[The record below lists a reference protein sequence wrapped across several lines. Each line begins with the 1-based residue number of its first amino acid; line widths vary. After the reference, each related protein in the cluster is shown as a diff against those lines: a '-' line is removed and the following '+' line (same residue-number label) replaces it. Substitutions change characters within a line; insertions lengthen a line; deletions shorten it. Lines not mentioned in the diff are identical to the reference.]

1 LVTFKRPNCDNLF
14 NANPYMQAEVI
25 VFSNATQPKSHQ
37 IRLSPFYCEQFKT
50 IGENSAAALCLIED
64 KWLADLQK
72 NSEEF
77 SYRGVKHKKKS
88 LTYYF
93 RNSDNR
99 ILILSGCNYS
109 DFSQLRRSINDFLNN
124 AVRYKLHSLYFIVIS
139 TEFFIKAKEEASQTW
154 SNNEAKKGKYLNP
167 LLNMLNTVNTK
178 VNLSERYIGN
188 SEPCLLVRQMIASA
202 SRNDFPVLILGETG
216 TGKEVVAR
224 NIHECSDRSNY
235 PFISINCGAIPQE
248 LFESELFGYKKGSH
262 SSAYSDKKGLWE
274 LADKSTLFLD
284 EIGDLSLNHQVKIL
298 KALDDKEILPVG
310 SLKKI
315 KVDVRIIAATNKNIE
330 VLANEK
336 RNEFRDDLYY
346 RISTFIIRTP
356 SLLTHAEDIPE
367 LAGKIWEEICNKK
380 LSSGVLNQLR
390 YMNWPGNVRSLKHFL
405 QRLYALFGTVPIT
418 EEHVQVL
425 QHQDIENYLKTPQ
438 DSKNIRKLSGDKDF
452 EKAIMKIEYL
462 LKALLYTEDEDK
474 RKELLENVKES
485 LSEIY

>member
-1 LVTFKRPNCDNLF
+1 
-14 NANPYMQAEVI
+14 
-25 VFSNATQPKSHQ
+25 
-37 IRLSPFYCEQFKT
+37 
-50 IGENSAAALCLIED
+50 
-64 KWLADLQK
+64 
-72 NSEEF
+72 
-77 SYRGVKHKKKS
+77 
-88 LTYYF
+88 
-93 RNSDNR
+93 
-99 ILILSGCNYS
+99 
-109 DFSQLRRSINDFLNN
+109 
-124 AVRYKLHSLYFIVIS
+124 LYFIVIS
-139 TEFFIKAKEEASQTW
+139 EEFFVLAKEEALQTYP
-154 SNNEAKKGKYLNP
+154 NKEAKKGKYLNP
-167 LLNMLNTVNTK
+167 LLNMLNTINTK
-178 VNLSERYIGN
+178 VNLTERYIGN

-235 PFISINCGAIPQE
+235 PFISINCGAIPSE
-248 LFESELFGYKKGSH
+248 LLESELFGYKKGSH
-262 SSAYSDKKGLWE
+262 SSAYNDKKGLWE

-330 VLANEK
+330 FLANEK

-356 SLLTHAEDIPE
+356 SLSSHPEDIPE

-405 QRLYALFGTVPIT
+405 QRLYALFGTSPIT
-418 EEHVQVL
+418 EEHVHVL
-425 QHQDIENYLKTPQ
+425 QNQDIENYLRSPQ
-438 DSKNIRKLSGDKDF
+438 DSRSNRKLSGDKDF

-462 LKALLYTEDEDK
+462 LKASLYTEDENK

-485 LSEIY
+485 LGEMLS